1 MVALRVA
8 SARRRWI
15 ASRGGPGVDGAVDLQ
30 QAKAVLVEQAVVI
43 FPSHAAASNAA
54 HRILDDDDILGGV
67 LFAKESRVDQELELA
82 LALANEGRKRA
93 RRS

>member
-1 MVALRVA
+1 M
-8 SARRRWI
+8 
-15 ASRGGPGVDGAVDLQ
+15 
-30 QAKAVLVEQAVVI
+30 VI
-43 FPSHAAASNAA
+43 FPSQAAASNAP
-54 HRILDDDDILGGV
+54 HRILADEDISGDV

>member
-1 MVALRVA
+1 M
-8 SARRRWI
+8 
-15 ASRGGPGVDGAVDLQ
+15 
-30 QAKAVLVEQAVVI
+30 VI
-43 FPSHAAASNAA
+43 FPSQAAALNAA